1 MANAELLSPLAEATL
16 VGGFMVK
23 LEAIDPTTGAAV
35 TGVTVT
41 RFALYGD
48 TMSGTDDGG
57 GSAPVDQVA
66 PEFVPLPLGEVN
78 P

>member
-1 MANAELLSPLAEATL
+1 
-16 VGGFMVK
+16 
-23 LEAIDPTTGAAV
+23 
-35 TGVTVT
+35 
-41 RFALYGD
+41 
-48 TMSGTDDGG
+48 MSGTDDGG